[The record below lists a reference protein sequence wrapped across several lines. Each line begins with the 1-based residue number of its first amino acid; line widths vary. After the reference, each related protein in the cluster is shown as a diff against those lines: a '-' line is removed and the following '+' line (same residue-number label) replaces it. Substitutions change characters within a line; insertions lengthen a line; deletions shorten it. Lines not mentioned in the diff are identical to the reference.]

1 MNNTVVC
8 SKFELIATPSLAFGL
23 RVVVHQTSLQLQNG
37 KRPSYCALQ
46 AAGDRA

>member
-8 SKFELIATPSLAFGL
+8 SKCEQSATPGMAFGL
-23 RVVVHQTSLQLQNG
+23 LVVVHQTSLQLQNG
-37 KRPSYCALQ
+37 KRPSYLALQ